1 VKILENI
8 LIFFVKVYQNAIS
21 PLLGANCRFTPTCSQ
36 YSIEAIREWGPFKG
50 SWLAIKRI
58 GKCHPWGSHGWDP
71 VPRKTENKNEKN

>member
-50 SWLAIKRI
+50 TWLAIKRI

-71 VPRKTENKNEKN
+71 VPKKTEKTNEKV

>member
-50 SWLAIKRI
+50 TWLAVKRI
-58 GKCHPWGSHGWDP
+58 SKCQPWGSHGWDP
-71 VPRKTENKNEKN
+71 VPKKTEKTNEKI